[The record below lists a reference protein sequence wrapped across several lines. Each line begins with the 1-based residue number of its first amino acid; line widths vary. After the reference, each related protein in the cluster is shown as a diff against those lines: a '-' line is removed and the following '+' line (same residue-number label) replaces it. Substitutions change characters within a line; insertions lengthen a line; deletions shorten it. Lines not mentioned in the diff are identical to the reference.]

1 MKSLAVRVLGDFGV
15 DGIEPQAFGSRKAR
29 LALQLIALG
38 GGQAVPA
45 GVLIDALWETAPP
58 TRPEDQLAV
67 LIARLRS
74 VLGRDRI
81 EHRDQGYLLHC
92 DWLDATELAVLTRE
106 VEARREGG
114 HATGAVAAGAALSL
128 IRGDGPR
135 PLPGEWAQLRQAE
148 LERLIGRARL
158 VAATALL
165 EAGDWMAAADAASAA
180 AERDPYDEA
189 ALRLLLRAHVMGG
202 RGRQRAV
209 HLRQRQ
215 GAAGRRAGH
224 RSLARDDR
232 ALHTAILRGEVTTPG
247 PAPAGRAGPGLA
259 RQAAPGLVGRA
270 DELACL
276 EAVAA
281 RARGGAAEV
290 VVVDGE
296 AGIGKTT
303 LLRAWAGVRTA
314 AGDTVLVASCGP
326 LDRSMPLD
334 ALLTAL
340 AGLLRGLGPE
350 AAADILGA
358 DAALLAPLLNLA
370 PGQRLPPMLADN
382 MLGPAVLYSA
392 LVRALGRLAERA
404 PLVVVADD
412 AHLARRCPTG
422 CVSPGGKPWRS
433 RPWRRSA
440 PARASRCPP
449 RRPSTSARW
458 TGTRPPSWSA
468 GNWQGA
474 DSTSCTTGR
483 RVIRSS
489 SPNWPSRPRARN
501 YPCRWWSRYPRGVT
515 SWAPPGCCCAP
526 RP

>member
-29 LALQLIALG
+29 LVLHLLAMG

-45 GVLIDALWETAPP
+45 DVLIDALWDTAAPA
-58 TRPEDQLAV
+58 RPEDQLAV
-67 LIARLRS
+67 LMSRLRS

-106 VEARREGG
+106 VEARREAGQVM
-114 HATGAVAAGAALSL
+114 GAVAAARVALSL

-189 ALRLLLRAHVMGG
+189 ALRVLLRAHVMGG
-202 RGRQRAV
+202 RVA
-209 HLRQRQ
+209 
-215 GAAGRRAGH
+215 GA
-224 RSLARDDR
+224 LAIYASARERLADELGTDPSPETA
-232 ALHTAILRGEVTTPG
+232 ALYTAILRGEVAAPVRPG
-247 PAPAGRAGPGLA
+247 PAAAGPGGA
-259 RQAAPGLVGRA
+259 GLVGRD

-276 EAVAA
+276 EAVAD

-303 LLRAWAGVRTA
+303 LLRAWAGLRTA
-314 AGDTVLVASCGP
+314 AGDTVLMASCGP

-334 ALLTAL
+334 ALLTPGGG
-340 AGLLRGLGPE
+340 AGPRGRRGGSRRGEDGGARRGPE
-350 AAADILGA
+350 PAEQAGHR
-358 DAALLAPLLNLA
+358 
-370 PGQRLPPMLADN
+370 GQQR
-382 MLGPAVLYSA
+382 VERH
-392 LVRALGRLAERA
+392 RAIERTA
-404 PLVVVADD
+404 
-412 AHLARRCPTG
+412 
-422 CVSPGGKPWRS
+422 
-433 RPWRRSA
+433 
-440 PARASRCPP
+440 
-449 RRPSTSARW
+449 
-458 TGTRPPSWSA
+458 
-468 GNWQGA
+468 
-474 DSTSCTTGR
+474 
-483 RVIRSS
+483 
-489 SPNWPSRPRARN
+489 
-501 YPCRWWSRYPRGVT
+501 
-515 SWAPPGCCCAP
+515 
-526 RP
+526 